1 MHWRQREMLFEQ
13 REALKEQTGAMRKK
27 KSGKK
32 GNEIAKKDPRG
43 TDMSGDTPRP
53 PAGRSPKGRR
63 FEGMHSKKEGMHSKK
78 EGTHLKKKAESHC
91 EAYAEAYVRGVEQ
104 ALSEKR
110 KVTKDRR
117 LRTNRGVVPT
127 TKVREGLLP
136 EGEPGPRPFK
146 RRDLRLQRQGQSV
159 KPTTRAKAPKR

>member
-1 MHWRQREMLFEQ
+1 
-13 REALKEQTGAMRKK
+13 
-27 KSGKK
+27 
-32 GNEIAKKDPRG
+32 
-43 TDMSGDTPRP
+43 
-53 PAGRSPKGRR
+53 
-63 FEGMHSKKEGMHSKK
+63 MHSKKEGK
-78 EGTHLKKKAESHC
+78 HLKKKAESHC

-110 KVTKDRR
+110 RK
-117 LRTNRGVVPT
+117 
-127 TKVREGLLP
+127 GLLP